1 MHYAFAHRIFRT
13 LAAASCLATV
23 AAAAQS
29 NSDSELNQTTP
40 RPTGAAVFQSRG
52 IQNPL
57 ADPGKVAALLA
68 VPLPG
73 AEIADETYYPI
84 DGSAGGLD
92 YSARDRP
99 VREVFSQLR
108 LAMRRNIVVAPDVE
122 AVKYT
127 GDLYGVD
134 AEEAIDL
141 ICLSTGL
148 MVRDMGNY
156 ISIENA
162 ATETRYFM
170 LKHVPAPDVE
180 TLIKTALSDKGK
192 VTATKEAENG
202 IETSAS
208 ETGGDAYANDGML
221 IVHDYPRN
229 LDKVA
234 EILKMLDKAPQQVH
248 VEVTVLNADV
258 SDLNQLGVNFS
269 ALAGVDYREYG
280 ATSSDG
286 FSINDN
292 VFNSG
297 QLNDGV
303 GRFGTELASDLVG
316 RGMQFG
322 FIKDNISAFVRA
334 IEEQTAIVVQAN
346 TSLITMN
353 KQRGEVKLVRSDG
366 YSTTTVS
373 NGVAVENVKFL
384 ETGTKLILR
393 PFIQDNGII
402 RMEIHPEDSDGG
414 IAASGYPFEQTAE
427 MTSNVMVRSGDTLVI
442 GGLFR
447 EKRSG
452 TESKVPL
459 LGSLPLVGGLFRSSD
474 ENVRREEVIILLTPR
489 IIDIAA
495 QAAQDDQMDGRPN
508 ERRGSDRAVVAELYG
523 HTARALVLEGKFG
536 SAMVLLNAAGGELP
550 DSSKSFDLA
559 WRISK
564 GLVSEFASTAVD
576 ARITDSLKRRSISGR

>member
-1 MHYAFAHRIFRT
+1 MKNFSTTRFLAT
-13 LAAASCLATV
+13 LAAATCM
-23 AAAAQS
+23 AASGYGAQADA
-29 NSDSELNQTTP
+29 NSQLTRPSP
-40 RPTGAAVFQSRG
+40 RPTGAAVFQGRG
-52 IQNPL
+52 MQNPI
-57 ADPGKVAALLA
+57 ADPGKIAALLA

-73 AEIADETYYPI
+73 AEADDETYYPI

-108 LAMRRNIVVAPDVE
+108 LAMRRNIVVAPDVGTT
-122 AVKYT
+122 KYT

-134 AEEAIDL
+134 PEEAIDL

-148 MVRDMGNY
+148 MARDMGNY

-192 VTATKEAENG
+192 VTSTKEAANG
-202 IETSAS
+202 IETSS
-208 ETGGDAYANDGML
+208 SDTGGDAYANDGML
-221 IVHDYPRN
+221 IIHDYPRN

-234 EILKMLDKAPQQVH
+234 EILKVLDQAPRQVH
-248 VEVTVLNADV
+248 VEVTVLNAKV
-258 SDLNQLGVNFS
+258 SNLNQLGVNFS
-269 ALAGVDYREYG
+269 ALAGVNYREYG

-286 FSINDN
+286 FSVNDN
-292 VFNSG
+292 VFNSDQIG
-297 QLNDGV
+297 DGL
-303 GRFGTELASDLVG
+303 GRISTELGSGLVG

-322 FIKDNISAFVRA
+322 FIQNNIAAFVRA
-334 IEEQTAIVVQAN
+334 IEEQTSVVVQAN

-353 KQRGEVKLVRSDG
+353 KARGEVKLARKDG
-366 YSTTTVS
+366 YSTTIVS
-373 NGVAVENVKFL
+373 NGVAVQDVKFL
-384 ETGTKLILR
+384 ETGTTLILR

-414 IAASGYPFEQTAE
+414 IASNGFPFEQTAE

-452 TESKVPL
+452 TDAKVPL
-459 LGSLPLVGGLFRSSD
+459 LGSIPFVGGLFRSKD
-474 ENVRREEVIILLTPR
+474 QTVLREEVIILLTPR

-495 QAAQDDQMDGRPN
+495 QAVEDDLLNARPF
-508 ERRGSDRAVVAELYG
+508 ERRGSDRSVVAELYG
-523 HTARALVLEGKFG
+523 HTARALVLEGNFG
-536 SAMVLLNAAGGELP
+536 SALVLLNAIGDELP
-550 DSSKSFDLA
+550 ESSKSFDLA
-559 WRISK
+559 WRISN
-564 GLVSEFASTAVD
+564 GLVPEFAAPAVEARMID
-576 ARITDSLKRRSISGR
+576 ALKRRSKISR